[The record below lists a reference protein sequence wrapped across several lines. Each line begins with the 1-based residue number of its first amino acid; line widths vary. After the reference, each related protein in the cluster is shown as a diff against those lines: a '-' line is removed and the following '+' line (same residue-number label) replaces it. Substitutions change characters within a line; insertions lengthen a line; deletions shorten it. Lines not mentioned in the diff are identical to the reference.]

1 MGGEGRAT
9 QEAKAEGQ
17 ERGAV
22 GLDLKKEP
30 VQLTRFFYNHYI
42 LPFLIPLRYLKTKP
56 KKLI

>member
-1 MGGEGRAT
+1 MNGEGRAT
-9 QEAKAEGQ
+9 REAKAKGQ

-30 VQLTRFFYNHYI
+30 VRLTRFFYNHYI
-42 LPFLIPLRYLKTKP
+42 LPFLIPLMYLKTNL

>member
-1 MGGEGRAT
+1 MEKVERRRRLKPRAR
-9 QEAKAEGQ
+9 

-30 VQLTRFFYNHYI
+30 VRLTRFFYNHFI
-42 LPFLIPLRYLKTKP
+42 LPFLIPLMYLKTNP